1 MNSVNFIKEA
11 GQLIKDLGDHA
22 VVRSFKS
29 YEESMRNAQNLQKR
43 VNALYSG
50 LQNPTLPSAFRLRD
64 AAYDAGLQV
73 DGRVLQ
79 RLSQFEHM

>member
-1 MNSVNFIKEA
+1 
-11 GQLIKDLGDHA
+11 
-22 VVRSFKS
+22 
-29 YEESMRNAQNLQKR
+29 MRNAQNLQKR
-43 VNALYSG
+43 VNSLFSG